1 MPEQSP
7 TPSSRPWTRRTVL
20 GGTGLAIAAGVAG
33 CSRPEAGEEAEE
45 TEAAAKRLPAPDI
58 LTTAQWGALQP
69 NYHLQTLDERPSYLV
84 IHHTTT
90 PNVTDGSREAAESI
104 AKMVQ
109 NAHMSTLNDWG
120 DTGQHF
126 TVSRGGFALEGRHGS
141 RYTLEQGQTFMLG
154 VHALGFN
161 AYALGIECEGLY
173 TLNPPPQSLYAGLVP
188 LAAYICQQYEL
199 PPSRIIGHRD
209 VTATSCCGDAFY
221 GKLPVLREDVRLSLA
236 TGEYHV
242 SEGFGAD
249 NLFDDAHVTPDYL
262 QEQGY

>member
-1 MPEQSP
+1 MPDV
-7 TPSSRPWTRRTVL
+7 TPPPPSRSWTRRSVL

-33 CSRPEAGEEAEE
+33 CGRDEQAEQSSE
-45 TEAAAKRLPAPDI
+45 GDEQATRLPAPDI
-58 LTTAQWGALQP
+58 ITTAQWGAMQP
-69 NYHLQTLDERPSYLV
+69 NYYLQTLNERPSYLV

-104 AKMVQ
+104 AQVVQ
-109 NAHMSTLNDWG
+109 NAHMSPANDWG

-126 TVSRGGFALEGRHGS
+126 TVSRGGFAMEGRHGS
-141 RYTLEQGQTFMLG
+141 RHALEGGQTFMLG

-173 TLNPPPQSLYAGLVP
+173 MLNPPPQSLYAGLVP
-188 LAAYICQQYEL
+188 LVAYICQQYEL

>member
-1 MPEQSP
+1 MPDHTP
-7 TPSSRPWTRRTVL
+7 LPSSRPWTRRTVL
-20 GGTGLAIAAGVAG
+20 GGTGLALAAGVAG
-33 CSRPEAGEEAEE
+33 CSRPEEEGAAEE
-45 TEAAAKRLPAPDI
+45 TEAPVRRLPAPEI
-58 LTTAQWGALQP
+58 LTTAEWGALQP
-69 NYHLQTLDERPSYLV
+69 NYHLQTLYERPSYLV

-104 AKMVQ
+104 AKVVQ
-109 NAHMSTLNDWG
+109 NAHMSPANEWG

-126 TVSRGGFALEGRHGS
+126 TVSRGGFAMEGRHGS
-141 RYTLEQGQTFMLG
+141 RYTLEQGQSFMLG

-173 TLNPPPQSLYAGLVP
+173 MLNPPPQTLYSGLVP

-221 GKLPVLREDVRLSLA
+221 AKLPVLREDVRLSLA

-242 SEGFGAD
+242 TEDFGAD
-249 NLFDDAHVTPDYL
+249 NLSDDSHVTPDYL
-262 QEQGY
+262 DSL